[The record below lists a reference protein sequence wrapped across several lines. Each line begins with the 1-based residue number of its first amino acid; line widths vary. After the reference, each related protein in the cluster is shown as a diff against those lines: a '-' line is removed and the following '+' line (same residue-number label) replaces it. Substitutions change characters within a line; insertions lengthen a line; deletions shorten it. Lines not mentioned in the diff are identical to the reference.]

1 MAVYTTIDDPSAYF
15 KVQLYTGNATN
26 DTAIVFND
34 TDTDMQPDMVWIKC
48 RDAAENHSLSDVIQ
62 GDATGRDGLAVL
74 HPNTTQAEDNGA
86 GNLYVESLDSDGFTI
101 GANDQVNV
109 NTKLHTSWSW
119 KAGTTS
125 GLSGGTITPS
135 AYSINTTSGFGM
147 YGYAGNSTAGAT
159 ITHGLGAKPGWISCK
174 RLNDTGGWTTY
185 NSGAGATKFAYLD
198 LTDIFD
204 SGSTEWN
211 DTEPTTSV
219 FSLGTHGT
227 VNNSAGTYIAYV
239 WADVQGFS
247 KFGSY
252 EGNGNADGSFIY
264 TGFKP
269 AWVMCKS
276 IDSTSSWH
284 IFDNKRE
291 GFNPD
296 NDTLVAEATTV
307 EPTTDMIDLLSNG
320 FKFRISTDPNVA
332 ESYIYMAFAESPFVN
347 SEGVPCNAR

>member
-211 DTEPTTSV
+211 DTDPTTSV

-227 VNNSAGTYIAYV
+227 VNNSSGTYIA
-239 WADVQGFS
+239 
-247 KFGSY
+247 
-252 EGNGNADGSFIY
+252 
-264 TGFKP
+264 
-269 AWVMCKS
+269 
-276 IDSTSSWH
+276 
-284 IFDNKRE
+284 
-291 GFNPD
+291 
-296 NDTLVAEATTV
+296 
-307 EPTTDMIDLLSNG
+307 
-320 FKFRISTDPNVA
+320 
-332 ESYIYMAFAESPFVN
+332 
-347 SEGVPCNAR
+347 

>member
-1 MAVYTTIDDPSAYF
+1 MNAV
-15 KVQLYTGNATN
+15 LYTGNASTQSI
-26 DTAIVFND
+26 TGVGF
-34 TDTDMQPDMVWIKC
+34 QPDLNWIKC
-48 RDAAENHSLSDVIQ
+48 RGAAENHVVSDSVR
-62 GDATGRDGLAVL
+62 GDSGAASGYYYL
-74 HPNTTQAEDNGA
+74 HTNTTGVSGSGA
-86 GNLYVESLDSDGFTI
+86 GNAYVTALDSDGFSI
-101 GANDQVNV
+101 GNNDQVNV
-109 NTKLHTSWSW
+109 AQPFVAWNW

-239 WADVQGFS
+239 WADIPGYS
-247 KFGSY
+247 NFGKY
-252 EGNGNADGSFIY
+252 TGNGDANGPFVY

-269 AWVMCKS
+269 SWVVLKNTTEGGS
-276 IDSTSSWH
+276 HYWEIY
-284 IFDNKRE
+284 DNKRI
-291 GFNPD
+291 GYQPNNYRLYPD
-296 NDTLVAEATTV
+296 NTSI
-307 EPTTDMIDLLSNG
+307 EPTTTDRIDILSNG
-320 FKFRISTDPNVA
+320 FKIRTTASHLNSNN
-332 ESYIYMAFAESPFVN
+332 ENYIYAAFGQPIISN
-347 SEGVPCNAR
+347 SGVCATAR